1 MSAAAASAR
10 SASSLKPSI
19 GASMVQLLG
28 CRCALSGAEHA
39 ADQVADQIPGTR
51 SDLLSQVLRLKA
63 TEPLPSSS
71 YDSDSEDND

>member
-1 MSAAAASAR
+1 
-10 SASSLKPSI
+10 
-19 GASMVQLLG
+19 MVQLLG

-51 SDLLSQVLRLKA
+51 SDFSDLLSQVLRLKA